1 MHHALFT
8 HSPTEGHLGYFH
20 LLVTM
25 TKAALN
31 IQYLELWI
39 FLSVEE
45 NNKLFSSNILH
56 LH

>member
-31 IQYLELWI
+31 IQYLELWL